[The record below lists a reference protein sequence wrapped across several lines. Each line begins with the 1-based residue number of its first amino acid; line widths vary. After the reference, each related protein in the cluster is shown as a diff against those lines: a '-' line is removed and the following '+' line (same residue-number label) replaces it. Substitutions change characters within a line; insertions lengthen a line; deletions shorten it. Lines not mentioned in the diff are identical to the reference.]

1 MNRDQRR
8 RLRLATRRLQDAV
21 DLLDAPWRLELP
33 GDHDVLVSM
42 ALAAR
47 AQELCAGRIPHDRRP
62 EANGVA

>member
-1 MNRDQRR
+1 VDRDQRR

-21 DLLDAPWRLELP
+21 DLLEALALELP
-33 GDHDVLVSM
+33 DDHDVLVSM

>member
-21 DLLDAPWRLELP
+21 DLLDALALELP
-33 GDHDVLVSM
+33 DDHDVLVSM

>member
-21 DLLDAPWRLELP
+21 DLLDALALELP

>member
-1 MNRDQRR
+1 VDRDQRR

-21 DLLDAPWRLELP
+21 DLLEALALELP
-33 GDHDVLVSM
+33 DDHDVLVSM
-42 ALAAR
+42 ALTAR